1 MLWID
6 FLLRLP
12 AFLHDVSVWTNR
24 SDESSDDVSIDH
36 KFVLHLL
43 TVVLPELKL
52 VYFPLG
58 TLMLL
63 PCRCQRHKTF
73 FFFAA
78 DDKSQTLD

>member
-1 MLWID
+1 
-6 FLLRLP
+6 
-12 AFLHDVSVWTNR
+12 
-24 SDESSDDVSIDH
+24 
-36 KFVLHLL
+36 VLHLL